1 MRWTNLFAV
10 LLSVTA
16 LFAGPGVSA
25 QPASSR
31 VTLVVPFAPGGGHDS
46 AARIM
51 APRLA
56 ERLGQSV
63 IVDNRPG
70 ANGMIGAD
78 AVVHAKPDGTTILL
92 ASPAEIVIAPT
103 AYKTMNYDPM
113 KDLAPV
119 TLAYTTPIVIVAN
132 PTLGVRTLADMIA
145 LAKSKAEG
153 LAYGTPGEGS
163 SQHLAGAWLAH
174 LAGIKLLHIP
184 YKGAGPATNDVVA
197 GHIPLSI
204 VGMAPVLP
212 FIRDGK
218 LVAIAVT
225 SPERVAWAKDVPA
238 VAEFPGMTGFA
249 ASHWMGVMV
258 PGRTPADIVQRLQSD
273 FAAVLAL
280 PDVRERL
287 TALGV
292 DPVGDTTAQFRDY
305 LAAER
310 KLFAEM
316 YKFSG
321 LTPE

>member
-1 MRWTNLFAV
+1 MRWTNLVAV
-10 LLSVTA
+10 FLSAAAA
-16 LFAGPGVSA
+16 LAGPGVFA
-25 QPASSR
+25 QTSSSR

-78 AVVHAKPDGTTILL
+78 FVAHAKPDGMTILL

-119 TLAYTTPIVIVAN
+119 TLAYTTPVVIVAN
-132 PTLGVRTLADMIA
+132 PSVGVKTLAEMIA
-145 LAKSKAEG
+145 LAKAKPEG

-174 LAGIKLLHIP
+174 LSGAKLLHVP

-197 GHIPLSI
+197 GHIPLAI

-218 LVAIAVT
+218 LLAIAVT
-225 SPERVAWAKDVPA
+225 SPERVTWAKDVPA
-238 VAEFPGMTGFA
+238 VAEAPGMAGFA

-258 PGRTPADIVQRLQSD
+258 PGRTPPDIVQRLQAD

-280 PDVRERL
+280 PEVRERL
-287 TALGV
+287 AALGV

-305 LAAER
+305 LASER
-310 KLFAEM
+310 ALFAQM
-316 YKFSG
+316 YKYTG